1 MVNNDIDNSQ
11 RILTKQE
18 FGKNVHKF
26 MMKNRMSQS
35 DLSRASGLG
44 RDSISQHVRGRSLP
58 SPKNIQ
64 KLSDALGVEIDE
76 LFPNYEAQ
84 SSTSASPTLEIK
96 SIDYEADKVRLRVNM
111 EVSTVKALEALK
123 ILKS

>member
-1 MVNNDIDNSQ
+1 MGNDDIDYNQKIS
-11 RILTKQE
+11 RKRE
-18 FGKNVHKF
+18 FGEKLYNFLMQK
-26 MMKNRMSQS
+26 KMSQS

-44 RDSISQHVRGRSLP
+44 RDSISQQVGGRSVP

-64 KLSDALGVEIDE
+64 KLCDALGIEIDD
-76 LFPNYEAQ
+76 LFPNYEARP
-84 SSTSASPTLEIK
+84 STSASPTLEMK
-96 SIDYEADKVRLRVNM
+96 SIDAVVDKVWLRINM